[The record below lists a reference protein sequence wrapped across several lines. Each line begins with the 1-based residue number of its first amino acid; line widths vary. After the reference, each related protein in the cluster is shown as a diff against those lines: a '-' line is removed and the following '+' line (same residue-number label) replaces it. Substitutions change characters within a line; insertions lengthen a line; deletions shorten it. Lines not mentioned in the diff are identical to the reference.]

1 MDWILIAL
9 GAGLGS
15 VLRFEIGRRIARRQ
29 TKLKIASTFGVN
41 VSGAFLLG
49 LVVGLSVDGLWW
61 SLLADG
67 LLGGFTTFST
77 FMVEGVQLI
86 KNNRL
91 ANVLL
96 YFASTVALGIL
107 AFSIGIN
114 VV

>member
-1 MDWILIAL
+1 MDWLLIAL

-15 VLRFEIGRRIARRQ
+15 VLRFEIGRRMARRH
-29 TKLKIASTFGVN
+29 TKLKIAATFGVN

-49 LVVGLSVDGLWW
+49 LLVGLSVEGLWW

-86 KNNRL
+86 QNNRI
-91 ANVLL
+91 ANALV
-96 YFASTVALGIL
+96 YFAASVVLGIL
-107 AFSIGIN
+107 AFSVGSII
-114 VV
+114 V